1 MQSFK
6 REKNTEIDYLNK
18 EIVNFGKTNG
28 ILTPVN
34 SLIVE
39 LEHLVETTDSGRTN
53 KALNLKLLYLKF
65 TNVEVFVGLTSL
77 L

>member
-6 REKNTEIDYLNK
+6 REKNTEIDYLNE

-39 LEHLVETTDSGRTN
+39 SEHQVETTG
-53 KALNLKLLYLKF
+53 KF
-65 TNVEVFVGLTSL
+65 MTAEEPTKHLT
-77 L
+77 